1 MWLVL
6 NNSGM
11 RKEEQGLERAEKR
24 NEIGHQREIGR
35 GRDQQQ
41 DLLKDE
47 GIFDE
52 EFWIKVSKMNIE
64 MLVTR

>member
-24 NEIGHQREIGR
+24 NEIGNQREIGR

-41 DLLKDE
+41 DLLKEE

-52 EFWIKVSKMNIE
+52 EFWIKVSKMNIG

>member
-6 NNSGM
+6 SNSGM

-24 NEIGHQREIGR
+24 NEIGNQREIGR
-35 GRDQQQ
+35 ARDQQQ

-47 GIFDE
+47 GVFDE

-64 MLVTR
+64 MLVT

>member
-24 NEIGHQREIGR
+24 NEIGNQRKIGR
-35 GRDQQQ
+35 SRDQQQ

-47 GIFDE
+47 GVFDE

>member
-11 RKEEQGLERAEKR
+11 RKEEQGLERAEKS
-24 NEIGHQREIGR
+24 NEIGNQREIGR

-47 GIFDE
+47 GVFDE

-64 MLVTR
+64 ILVTL

>member
-24 NEIGHQREIGR
+24 NEIGNQRKIGR
-35 GRDQQQ
+35 SRDQQQ

>member
-11 RKEEQGLERAEKR
+11 RKEEQGLKRAEKS
-24 NEIGHQREIGR
+24 NEIGNQREIGR

-47 GIFDE
+47 GVFDE